1 MEGRGSRFLRE
12 FLDRFRRS
20 AGVPAQVTDEVAAEL
35 APLYIALDAIG
46 REAATVRAGAER
58 RANALRESVT
68 DEVNRRLAAGRE
80 HAERERIRV
89 VADARRAAE
98 EAADEIVSAGVAEAD
113 RIRAQGRDR
122 VPVLVADVVRC
133 VMEGRT

>member
-1 MEGRGSRFLRE
+1 MEGRGSGFLRE

-35 APLYIALDAIG
+35 APLYSALDAID
-46 REAATVRAGAER
+46 REAAAIRADAEQ
-58 RANALRESVT
+58 RASADRESVT
-68 DEVNRRLAAGRE
+68 DEVDRRLAAGRE

-98 EAADEIVSAGVAEAD
+98 KAADEIVSAGVAEAD
-113 RIRAQGRDR
+113 RIRAQGRAR
-122 VPVLVADVVRC
+122 VPVLVVDVVRC
-133 VMEGRT
+133 VVEGRT